1 MIPWVFFPQEAGR
14 QEGPRRVG
22 TAGGG
27 RALRTGLDGVGQPA
41 GGLEG
46 VAGSR
51 SAVPGAMGWK
61 GWFFLGMCYLSLCKY
76 MYIYIH
82 TVSVY
87 IYIHI
92 HICVIV

>member
-1 MIPWVFFPQEAGR
+1 MLQLLRNNYQSSDNNLTLIPWVFSQEAGR
-14 QEGPRRVG
+14 QEGPRRIS

-51 SAVPGAMGWK
+51 SAVPGAGD
-61 GWFFLGMCYLSLCKY
+61 GVEGLVLYGDVLSIS
-76 MYIYIH
+76 MYIY
-82 TVSVY
+82 T
-87 IYIHI
+87 
-92 HICVIV
+92 